1 MKNQQNRIELVTRPA
16 FQQHWLVD
24 VATTWSRFSIC
35 GSGDYWQHTR
45 KRFIWLG
52 RGNSADWK
60 ECLKGMH
67 SFNTFAFTF
76 VFAICRKSYWMVKL
90 QDYGNWSSI
99 FFFCRY
105 PISPWLVQFSF
116 PWWLRGVARSNLTFT
131 FLTNPTLARL
141 ILMSTVDVGAVVNT
155 TAGHVVQFLETQ
167 LIQGVDAIKVKTQHS
182 SPICNE
188 CQTE

>member
-1 MKNQQNRIELVTRPA
+1 MKSQQNRIELVTRPA
-16 FQQHWLVD
+16 FQHWLVD
-24 VATTWSRFSIC
+24 VATTWSRFFC
-35 GSGDYWQHTR
+35 GSGDYWQHSR

-99 FFFCRY
+99 FFLQVYNISLASPILLSVMIEGGGSEQFDLHFPHKSDIGQTNPDVYCGRWSGSQYDSGACRL
-105 PISPWLVQFSF
+105 ISRNATHSRCRCNQGKNPTQL
-116 PWWLRGVARSNLTFT
+116 SNL
-131 FLTNPTLARL
+131 
-141 ILMSTVDVGAVVNT
+141 
-155 TAGHVVQFLETQ
+155 
-167 LIQGVDAIKVKTQHS
+167 
-182 SPICNE
+182 
-188 CQTE
+188 